1 MPVFKGRSGASGAQ
15 YGAYR
20 WRGAAIRLSTDPHA
34 GPPGSVRAMTMN
46 VPASRLLAVLLIS
59 AALAGCGKSAP
70 SGPGDYQAGSSG
82 TVPPLSTEGAAGLAT
97 KNTTRLGGADPA
109 TDAAAV
115 ARTVYPGLTAAS
127 RPQAVV
133 LVDEHD
139 WPAALL
145 ASALAS
151 APLSAPLLYTD
162 GSTLSTASS
171 QALAA
176 MQPTGA
182 TAAGGAQ
189 VIRIGGAPV
198 APAGYRVEMLA
209 ANEPPALAAEVARLA
224 SRAHGVVPHRV
235 IVLADNGPP
244 ALAMPAAG
252 LSAESGAPILLVSTT
267 TVPAATGTELASLHQ
282 PTIYV
287 VGPSALNSHVLAELA
302 HYGTV
307 KRIGGGSGE
316 DTRAGGD
323 PIENA
328 IAVARFADGAFG
340 WGIREPGHG
349 LVFANLSRPL
359 DAPAAA
365 LLSASGDF
373 GPLLLLDGGEQAS
386 IPPALVHY
394 LSDIKPAY
402 SPQVPPVRGVYNHG
416 WLIGDEQAISTVT
429 QAEIDTLLETSP
441 RATATEEPSIPIA
454 E

>member
-1 MPVFKGRSGASGAQ
+1 M
-15 YGAYR
+15 
-20 WRGAAIRLSTDPHA
+20 H
-34 GPPGSVRAMTMN
+34 
-46 VPASRLLAVLLIS
+46 VPAPRLLAALLAG

-70 SGPGDYQAGSSG
+70 SGAGGDRSGSSG
-82 TVPPLSTEGAAGLAT
+82 TIAPLSAQGAGGLAT
-97 KNTTRLGGADPA
+97 KNTTRLGGPDPA

-115 ARTVYPGLTAAS
+115 ARAVYPGLTAAT
-127 RPQAVV
+127 RPQVVV

-145 ASALAS
+145 ASVLAS

-171 QALAA
+171 QTLAV
-176 MQPTGA
+176 MHPTGA
-182 TAAGGAQ
+182 KAAGGAQ
-189 VIRIGGAPV
+189 VIRIGGAPA
-198 APAGYRVEMLA
+198 APAGYRVDTLA

-224 SRAHGVVPHRV
+224 SRARGVAPRQV
-235 IVLADNGPP
+235 IVLAEDGPP

-267 TVPAATGTELASLHQ
+267 TVPAATGTELSGLHQ

-287 VGPSALNSHVLAELA
+287 VGPSALNGRVLAELA
-302 HYGTV
+302 HFGAV

-316 DTRAGGD
+316 DASPVD
-323 PIENA
+323 NA

-359 DAPAAA
+359 DAPATA

-373 GPLLLLDGGEQAS
+373 GPLLLLGDSSPPTQTSSPQAS
-386 IPPALVHY
+386 IPPALARY

-416 WLIGDEQAISTVT
+416 WLIGDEQAISPVT

-441 RATATEEPSIPIA
+441 RATATEEPSLSTA